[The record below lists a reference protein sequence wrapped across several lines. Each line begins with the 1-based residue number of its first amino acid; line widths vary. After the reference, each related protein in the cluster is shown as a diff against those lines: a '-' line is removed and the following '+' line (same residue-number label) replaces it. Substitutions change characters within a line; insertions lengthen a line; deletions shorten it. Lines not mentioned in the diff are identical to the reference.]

1 MTVKT
6 EGGVPGSP
14 AARASGKGPVRAG
27 TVEQLSRADRVAR
40 GKDARAVT
48 PLEAHAEF
56 KPTGPRDPVG
66 LLLEQAKSR
75 VPELVP
81 VRHGRM
87 LVSSFTFYRGAA
99 LPMAADLATT
109 PASGLRVQLCGDA
122 HLSNFGAFAS
132 PERRLVFDVN
142 DFDETLPGPF
152 EWDVKR
158 LAASLAVAGRDNG
171 FPAKVRRKIILAAAE
186 SYRTAMRGF
195 AEQPL
200 MEVWYAHLDIEQAI
214 GRFRSQMKAKRF
226 KKAEKLLAKAH
237 TKDST
242 KALAKLTTVADG
254 RRRIIS
260 DPPVIVPVEEVYSD
274 VQAAAIYEQIRAVLG
289 KYRRTLQSDRRHLL
303 EQFTLIQMARKV
315 VGVGS
320 VGTRAWILLMEAGDG
335 TEPLFL
341 QAKEAQPSVLAEYCG
356 RSQYTNQGERVV
368 AGQHLMQAE
377 SDIFLGWTHTPG
389 PDKVDR
395 DFYVRQLK
403 DWKFSAPIE
412 AMVPSGMAVYAGLCG
427 WALARAH
434 ARSGDRIALAAYL
447 GGSGSFD
454 QAIADFAETYADQ
467 NERDYA
473 ALQAAVKDG
482 RAKAASEI

>member
-1 MTVKT
+1 VR
-6 EGGVPGSP
+6 GC
-14 AARASGKGPVRAG
+14 APVQFR
-27 TVEQLSRADRVAR
+27 
-40 GKDARAVT
+40 
-48 PLEAHAEF
+48 
-56 KPTGPRDPVG
+56 
-66 LLLEQAKSR
+66 
-75 VPELVP
+75 
-81 VRHGRM
+81 
-87 LVSSFTFYRGAA
+87 
-99 LPMAADLATT
+99 
-109 PASGLRVQLCGDA
+109 
-122 HLSNFGAFAS
+122 AFAS

-171 FPAKVRRKIILAAAE
+171 FPAKARRKIVLAAVE
-186 SYRTAMRGF
+186 GYRTAMGGF

-200 MEVWYAHLDIEQAI
+200 LEVWYAHLDIEQAI
-214 GRFRSQMKAKRF
+214 GQFRSQMKAKRF
-226 KKAEKLLAKAH
+226 KAAEKLLAKAH

-242 KALAKLTTVADG
+242 KALGKLTTLVEG

-260 DPPVIVPVEEVYSD
+260 DPPMIVPVEELFSD
-274 VQAAAIYEQIRAVLG
+274 VQVSALYEEIRTVLG

-303 EQFTLIQMARKV
+303 EQFTLVQAARKV

-320 VGTRAWILLMEAGDG
+320 VGTRARILLMDSGDG
-335 TEPLFL
+335 VEPLFL

-356 RSQYTNQGERVV
+356 RSQYSNQGERVV

-377 SDIFLGWTHTPG
+377 SDIFLGWTRVPG
-389 PDKVDR
+389 PDGVDR

-412 AMVPSGMAVYAGLCG
+412 RAIPSGMRVYAGLCG

-434 ARSGDRIALAAYL
+434 ARSGDRVALAAYL
-447 GGSGSFD
+447 GGSDRFD

-482 RAKAASEI
+482 RAEAATEI